1 MVDLL
6 ELVEPFQFPGPN
18 GRLVSAYLHAFHAL
32 EVRDQGREL
41 AGLLVGVVVADVL
54 VDLSA
59 RGHAQLDAPGRDLLH
74 DQDVDEVLP
83 RGSVGAALG
92 PRTAVLRRH
101 GLGQQLIRIILWG
114 QFDHVTATVSLPAG
128 QDLEQRALSDPPAAD
143 QDPLCARLDPAVCL
157 GLHEVLIKAALDITL
172 GSRRSEVDLRKRSLR
187 KTDTYHD
194 HSSYSRSCELSNRID
209 PRIRGPAT
217 AR

>member
-18 GRLVSAYLHAFHAL
+18 GRLVPAYLYALHAL
-32 EVRDQGREL
+32 EVRDQRREL
-41 AGLLVGVVVADVL
+41 AGLLVGVVVADVP

-59 RGHAQLDAPGRDLLH
+59 RPHAQLDTPGRDLLH

-92 PRTAVLRRH
+92 PRAAVLRRH
-101 GLGQQLIRIILWG
+101 GLSQQLIRVILWG
-114 QFDHVTATVSLPAG
+114 QFDDVTATVSLPAG

-157 GLHEVLIKAALDITL
+157 GLHEVLIKAPLDIT
-172 GSRRSEVDLRKRSLR
+172 DRKSTRLN
-187 KTDTYHD
+187 
-194 HSSYSRSCELSNRID
+194 SSHPSISYAVFCLKK
-209 PRIRGPAT
+209 
-217 AR
+217 